1 MVAVRRLTHQD
12 GRSVTDPSEEVSMPK
27 EIDGLPL
34 HPLLVHG
41 VVVLVPL
48 TALVAV
54 LFLVPRFRRSLRWPM
69 VLLAAAALGSTF
81 LARES
86 GENLEESLQA
96 SGPLEEVIERHQ
108 ELANQLWYIVIA
120 FTIVVWIAAYVLRP
134 SDEVGPF
141 PGADE
146 DDDAGSSNAFDTI
159 VRVVVGVLVVVGAV
173 AAGVQTY
180 RTGEQGSQAVWDTPD
195 DCCDY
200 SMSVLE

>member
-1 MVAVRRLTHQD
+1 M
-12 GRSVTDPSEEVSMPK
+12 PEE
-27 EIDGLPL
+27 INGLPL
-34 HPLLVHG
+34 HPLIVHS

-69 VLLAAAALGSTF
+69 VLLAVASVASTF

-86 GENLEESLQA
+86 GHNLEESLQA
-96 SGPLEEVIERHQ
+96 SGPLEEVIERHE

-120 FTIVVWIAAYVLRP
+120 FAIVAFIAAYVLRP

-141 PGADE
+141 PGEDSERDE
-146 DDDAGSSNAFDTI
+146 EPTTTLDTI
-159 VRVVVGVLVVVGAV
+159 VRVVVAVLVVVGAA

-200 SMSVLE
+200 SSLGGLG